1 MSTIDSIATVVH
13 VLFGGLWI
21 GAVVFVALGVLPLGR
36 DADIDPHPLE
46 TIVDRVRTL
55 SRLAALVMVATGGHV
70 LYHVTLGGELSAE
83 PLTSSGRGH
92 LILTMVVLW
101 FGVITTVEIG
111 ASKLTEGLD
120 AGKLRE
126 PSRDA
131 LPWFRV
137 AALLGVSVLT
147 VGGMLSAGIGV

>member
-1 MSTIDSIATVVH
+1 MSTVDSIATVVH

-21 GAVVFVALGVLPLGR
+21 GGVVFVALGVLPLGR
-36 DADIDPHPLE
+36 DADIDPQPLE

-55 SRLAALVMVATGGHV
+55 SRLAALVMVTTGAHV
-70 LYHVTLGGELSAE
+70 LYHVTLGGELTVE

-92 LILTMVVLW
+92 LLLTMIVLW
-101 FGVITTVEIG
+101 LGVIATVEIG
-111 ASKLTEGLD
+111 ASKLTEGLA

-137 AALLGVSVLT
+137 GALCGIAVLT